1 MMELSLTRICWTLL
15 ASRQVCWPTCSCIG
29 GNSSATF
36 PCFSSLKFPFH
47 PDVPLL
53 TFTFTLS
60 VWSLREM
67 ALWIHKPL
75 FNETLPNHL
84 SSQLVIYLVS
94 SLTQMSL
101 DRVLF
106 LPFASPLQNRTVDI
120 GPCWAVSR
128 WPNWLEPPCLQH
140 NTPRLKGEAGNIPRQ
155 KCPPPACSI
164 FCHFFRNIMD
174 TSCKTE
180 PLPKLEAGACVE
192 AENVAR
198 QRRERA
204 RSAREKIE
212 NVTPLW
218 LRSEKKQ
225 IDGEIMSL
233 YGGNSAHD
241 RRRFL
246 PW

>member
-1 MMELSLTRICWTLL
+1 MKIEIFLL
-15 ASRQVCWPTCSCIG
+15 VFCHDLVLKEKLEIFHG
-29 GNSSATF
+29 KSA
-36 PCFSSLKFPFH
+36 
-47 PDVPLL
+47 LL
-53 TFTFTLS
+53 LHVVF
-60 VWSLREM
+60 
-67 ALWIHKPL
+67 
-75 FNETLPNHL
+75 
-84 SSQLVIYLVS
+84 
-94 SLTQMSL
+94 
-101 DRVLF
+101 
-106 LPFASPLQNRTVDI
+106 
-120 GPCWAVSR
+120 
-128 WPNWLEPPCLQH
+128 
-140 NTPRLKGEAGNIPRQ
+140 
-155 KCPPPACSI
+155 

-174 TSCKTE
+174 TSCNTE

-246 PW
+246 P

>member
-1 MMELSLTRICWTLL
+1 
-15 ASRQVCWPTCSCIG
+15 
-29 GNSSATF
+29 
-36 PCFSSLKFPFH
+36 
-47 PDVPLL
+47 
-53 TFTFTLS
+53 
-60 VWSLREM
+60 
-67 ALWIHKPL
+67 
-75 FNETLPNHL
+75 
-84 SSQLVIYLVS
+84 
-94 SLTQMSL
+94 
-101 DRVLF
+101 
-106 LPFASPLQNRTVDI
+106 
-120 GPCWAVSR
+120 
-128 WPNWLEPPCLQH
+128 
-140 NTPRLKGEAGNIPRQ
+140 
-155 KCPPPACSI
+155 
-164 FCHFFRNIMD
+164 MD

-180 PLPKLEAGACVE
+180 TLPKLEAGACVE

-246 PW
+246 P